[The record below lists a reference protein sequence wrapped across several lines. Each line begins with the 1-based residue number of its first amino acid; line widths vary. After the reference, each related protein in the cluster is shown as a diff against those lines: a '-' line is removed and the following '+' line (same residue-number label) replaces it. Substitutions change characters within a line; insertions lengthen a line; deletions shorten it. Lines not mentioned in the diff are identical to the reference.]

1 MTIDNTK
8 KNTFTDESIDLFANF
23 ITQGVDLEGLV
34 EAYEEEVL
42 ERLYKLTDD
51 ELRKEA
57 EFYNY
62 SLKQNKELDKIKYD

>member
-1 MTIDNTK
+1 LKQET
-8 KNTFTDESIDLFANF
+8 LP
-23 ITQGVDLEGLV
+23 LV
-34 EAYEEEVL
+34 GEVIHEEEVL

-62 SLKQNKELDKIKYD
+62 SLKQNKELD

>member
-62 SLKQNKELDKIKYD
+62 SLKQNKELD